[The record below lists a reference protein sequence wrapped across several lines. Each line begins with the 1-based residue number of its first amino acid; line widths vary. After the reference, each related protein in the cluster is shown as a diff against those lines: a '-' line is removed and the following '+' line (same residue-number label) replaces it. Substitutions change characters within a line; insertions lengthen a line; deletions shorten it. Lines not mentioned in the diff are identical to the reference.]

1 MKSSLQNIYN
11 ASIDV
16 LEIAEEFLQQ
26 YGLTHF
32 SLIRLFN
39 DYEYYV
45 LTTHPQMSIDYLK
58 KKFYLLDQG
67 QDPHLSLHDE
77 AFLWIAQEDD
87 PAHGTIL
94 SHARE
99 YYNLSN
105 GITIP
110 FQHSDY
116 LDLCIFATTPTFTQ
130 ANRLYLNH
138 LDIFKAFYHRF
149 IETADRV
156 MRKANQHR
164 VIFPEMYNK
173 YQANQINRNTI
184 SKITIPNTDLF
195 LSSRERDCLKWV
207 ARGKTSNE
215 IGIILGISA
224 RTVEE
229 HISNCK
235 TKFKCSKLTSLV
247 YKAAKLGLI

>member
-1 MKSSLQNIYN
+1 MKSSLQHIYH

-16 LEIAEEFLQQ
+16 LEIAEIFLQQ
-26 YGLTHF
+26 YGLMHF
-32 SLIRLFN
+32 SLIRFLS
-39 DYEYYV
+39 DYEYYA
-45 LTTHPQMSIDYLK
+45 LTTHPQMSVDYLK
-58 KKFYLLDQG
+58 KKFYLLDKG
-67 QDPHLSLHDE
+67 QDPHLSLHNE

-87 PAHGTIL
+87 PTHGTIL

-110 FQHSDY
+110 FQHPDY
-116 LDLCIFATTPTFTQ
+116 LDLCVFATTPTFTQ
-130 ANRLYLNH
+130 ANSLYLNQF
-138 LDIFKAFYHRF
+138 DIFKTFYQQF
-149 IETADRV
+149 IEAADKI
-156 MRKANQHR
+156 MKKANQHR
-164 VIFPEMYNK
+164 IIFPEIYNK
-173 YQANQINRNTI
+173 HHANTATA
-184 SKITIPNTDLF
+184 SKIIIPDTDLF

-215 IGIILGISA
+215 IGIILGISP

-235 TKFKCSKLTSLV
+235 TKFKCSKLTSLI